1 MPRIVG
7 RDLSRRTNWFYL
19 DELALSLWIGLSLQA
34 SCGIGL
40 GRHAGGTN
48 TG

>member
-19 DELALSLWIGLSLQA
+19 DELALSLQA